1 MARARSG
8 TNIRG
13 AAETTGPVIDMGAV
27 CAEEPA
33 PLTAQPNAHLLGLKS
48 VAKQLDDST
57 RPSHSHARQRAKVQ
71 TLGIRWAFP
80 DFLAPAAVPT
90 AHPVTLGRGEEC
102 DVVLP
107 GTEIS
112 RRHAEL
118 RSNGGTLLIRDLDSV
133 NGIFVG
139 GVRLHESPLAAGDVV
154 RLGEWV
160 GVVAAIQASDPVPPF
175 AEIAPNLLGGP
186 ALHRALELG
195 LRAASSNLPLLI
207 QGETGTGKEVTARA
221 IHQLSGRDGPFV
233 GINCAALPEA
243 LAEGELFGYRRGA
256 FTGAETAHIGHLRSA
271 QRGTLL
277 LDELTDLSLPVQAKL
292 LRVLEER
299 RVVPLGESTPVA
311 LDVRVIAATQQP
323 LADAVLE
330 KRFRADLFA
339 RLDGL
344 TIKLPPLKERPEDIG
359 YLVHEL
365 IQKHAG
371 GKAIAIE
378 ALLIERLCLH
388 DWPFNLRELDLL
400 IRRLLVLYSQEPKLT
415 LEHLPERVRDPME
428 AEAKSQRP
436 GALSRD
442 DFELSQLIAQLRRHK
457 GNLARAA
464 AEIGISRQ
472 RAYRLMESRGDLELE
487 SFRSD
492 PSKDA
497 DKA

>member
-1 MARARSG
+1 M
-8 TNIRG
+8 
-13 AAETTGPVIDMGAV
+13 
-27 CAEEPA
+27 
-33 PLTAQPNAHLLGLKS
+33 
-48 VAKQLDDST
+48 AKQFDGDST
-57 RPSHSHARQRAKVQ
+57 KPSDNPSRQRASAP
-71 TLGIRWAFP
+71 TLGIHWAFP
-80 DFLAPAAVPT
+80 DFRAPRALPT
-90 AHPVTLGRGEEC
+90 NRPITLGRGEEC

-118 RSNGGTLLIRDLDSV
+118 RRSGSTLSIRDLESV
-133 NGIFVG
+133 NGVFVR
-139 GVRLHESPLAAGDVV
+139 GVQLHESPLIEGDVV

-160 GVVAAIQASDPVPPF
+160 GVVAAIQDSDPTPPF
-175 AEIAPNLLGGP
+175 ARIAPNLLGGP
-186 ALHRALELG
+186 TLARALELG
-195 LRAASSNLPLLI
+195 LRAAKSNLPVLI
-207 QGETGTGKEVTARA
+207 QGETGTGKELTARA
-221 IHQLSGRDGPFV
+221 IHELSGRDGPFI

-256 FTGAETAHIGHLRSA
+256 FTGAQAAHVGHFRAA

-299 RVVPLGESTPVA
+299 RVVPLGESTPIA

-365 IQKHAG
+365 VQKHAG
-371 GKAIAIE
+371 GKAIAIDP
-378 ALLIERLCLH
+378 LLIERLCLH

-400 IRRLLVLYSQEPKLT
+400 IRRLLVLHAHEPRLL
-415 LEHLPERVRDPME
+415 LEHLPERVRDPLE
-428 AEAKSQRP
+428 AEAKSHRP

-442 DFELSQLIAQLRRHK
+442 ELELSQLVAQLRRHK

-472 RAYRLMESRGDLELE
+472 RAYRLVESRGDLELE
-487 SFRSD
+487 SFRND
-492 PSKDA
+492 PSKDV
-497 DKA
+497 DKP

>member
-1 MARARSG
+1 MA
-8 TNIRG
+8 
-13 AAETTGPVIDMGAV
+13 
-27 CAEEPA
+27 
-33 PLTAQPNAHLLGLKS
+33 QK
-48 VAKQLDDST
+48 LDGDST
-57 RPSHSHARQRAKVQ
+57 RPADNQSRQRASARN
-71 TLGIRWAFP
+71 LGIHWAFP
-80 DFLAPAAVPT
+80 DFRAPRALPT
-90 AHPVTLGRGEEC
+90 DRPLTLGRGEEC
-102 DVVLP
+102 DLVLP

-118 RSNGGTLLIRDLDSV
+118 RTSGGTLAIRDLDSV
-133 NGIFVG
+133 NGTFVG
-139 GVRLHESPLAAGDVV
+139 GVQLHESPLVAGDVV

-160 GVVAAIQASDPVPPF
+160 GVVAAIQDSDPTPPF
-175 AEIAPNLLGGP
+175 AEIAPKLLGGP
-186 ALHRALELG
+186 ALARALELG
-195 LRAASSNLPLLI
+195 LRAAKSNLPLLI

-221 IHQLSGRDGPFV
+221 IHELSGRDGPFI

-256 FTGAETAHIGHLRSA
+256 FTGAETAHVGHFRSA

-277 LDELTDLSLPVQAKL
+277 LDELTDLSLPLQAKL

-299 RVVPLGESTPVA
+299 RVVPLGESTPIA

-344 TIKLPPLKERPEDIG
+344 TIKLPPLNERPEDIG

-365 IQKHAG
+365 VQKHAG
-371 GKAIAIE
+371 GKVIAID

-400 IRRLLVLYSQEPKLT
+400 IRRLLVLHSHEPMLKV
-415 LEHLPERVRDPME
+415 EHLPERVRDPLE
-428 AEAKSQRP
+428 AEARSQRP

-442 DFELSQLIAQLRRHK
+442 QLELSKLITQLKRHK

-472 RAYRLMESRGDLELE
+472 RAYRLLESRGNLELE
-487 SFRSD
+487 SFRSN

-497 DKA
+497 EKP

>member
-1 MARARSG
+1 
-8 TNIRG
+8 
-13 AAETTGPVIDMGAV
+13 
-27 CAEEPA
+27 
-33 PLTAQPNAHLLGLKS
+33 
-48 VAKQLDDST
+48 VAKQLDGNST
-57 RPSHSHARQRAKVQ
+57 KPTDNQWRQRTSVR
-71 TLGIRWAFP
+71 TLCIYWAFP
-80 DFLAPAAVPT
+80 DFRVAPALPT
-90 AHPVTLGRGEEC
+90 NRPLTLGRGEEC

-118 RSNGGTLLIRDLDSV
+118 RNNGGALSIRDLDSV
-133 NGIFVG
+133 NGTFVR
-139 GVRLHESPLAAGDVV
+139 GVQLHESPLTAGDVI

-160 GVVAAIQASDPVPPF
+160 GVVAAIQDGDPTPPF
-175 AEIAPNLLGGP
+175 AQIAPNLLGGP
-186 ALHRALELG
+186 ALARALELG
-195 LRAASSNLPLLI
+195 LRAAKSNLPLLI

-221 IHQLSGRDGPFV
+221 IHELSGRDGPFI

-256 FTGAETAHIGHLRSA
+256 FTGAEAANVGHFRAA

-299 RVVPLGESTPVA
+299 RVVPLGESTPIA

-365 IQKHAG
+365 LQKHSG
-371 GKAIAIE
+371 GKAIAVE
-378 ALLIERLCLH
+378 PLLIERLCLH

-400 IRRLLVLYSQEPKLT
+400 IRRLLVLHGHEPMLKVD
-415 LEHLPERVRDPME
+415 HLPERVRDPIE

-442 DFELSQLIAQLRRHK
+442 EFELSQLIAQLKRHK
-457 GNLARAA
+457 GNLAKAA

-472 RAYRLMESRGDLELE
+472 RAYRLVESRGDLELE
-487 SFRSD
+487 SFRTD
-492 PSKDA
+492 PGKDT
-497 DKA
+497 DKP

>member
-1 MARARSG
+1 M
-8 TNIRG
+8 
-13 AAETTGPVIDMGAV
+13 
-27 CAEEPA
+27 
-33 PLTAQPNAHLLGLKS
+33 
-48 VAKQLDDST
+48 
-57 RPSHSHARQRAKVQ
+57 
-71 TLGIRWAFP
+71 
-80 DFLAPAAVPT
+80 
-90 AHPVTLGRGEEC
+90 
-102 DVVLP
+102 VLP

-118 RSNGGTLLIRDLDSV
+118 RNSGGTLFIRDLDSV
-133 NGIFVG
+133 NGLFVR
-139 GVRLHESPLAAGDVV
+139 GVQLDESPLVAGDVV

-160 GVVAAIQASDPVPPF
+160 GVVARIQPTDPSPPF
-175 AEIAPNLLGGP
+175 ARIAPNLLGGP
-186 ALHRALELG
+186 ALSRALELG
-195 LRAASSNLPLLI
+195 LRAATSNLPLLI

-221 IHQLSGRDGPFV
+221 IHELSGRDGPFI

-256 FTGAETAHIGHLRSA
+256 FTGAEAAHVGHFRAA

-299 RVVPLGESTPVA
+299 RVVPLGESTPIA

-344 TIKLPPLKERPEDIG
+344 TIRLPPLKERPEDIG

-365 IQKHAG
+365 IEKHAG
-371 GKAIAIE
+371 GKPIAIE

-388 DWPFNLRELDLL
+388 DWPFTLRELDLL
-400 IRRLLVLYSQEPKLT
+400 TRRLLVLPSHEPMLKV
-415 LEHLPERVRDPME
+415 EHLPERVRDPIE
-428 AEAKSQRP
+428 IEAKSQRP

-442 DFELSQLIAQLRRHK
+442 ELELSQLIAQLKRHK

-487 SFRSD
+487 SFRGD
-492 PSKDA
+492 PSKDT
-497 DKA
+497 DKP

>member
-1 MARARSG
+1 M
-8 TNIRG
+8 
-13 AAETTGPVIDMGAV
+13 
-27 CAEEPA
+27 
-33 PLTAQPNAHLLGLKS
+33 
-48 VAKQLDDST
+48 
-57 RPSHSHARQRAKVQ
+57 
-71 TLGIRWAFP
+71 
-80 DFLAPAAVPT
+80 
-90 AHPVTLGRGEEC
+90 
-102 DVVLP
+102 VLP
-107 GTEIS
+107 GTEVS

-118 RSNGGTLLIRDLDSV
+118 RTNGATLSIRDLDSV
-133 NGIFVG
+133 NGTFVG
-139 GVRLHESPLAAGDVV
+139 GVQLHESPLVAGDVV

-160 GVVAAIQASDPVPPF
+160 GVVAAIQDSDPTPPF
-175 AEIAPNLLGGP
+175 AQIAPNLLGGP
-186 ALHRALELG
+186 TLARALELG
-195 LRAASSNLPLLI
+195 LRAAKSNLPILI
-207 QGETGTGKEVTARA
+207 EGETGTGKEVAARA
-221 IHQLSGRDGPFV
+221 IHELSGRDGPFI

-256 FTGAETAHIGHLRSA
+256 FTGAETAHVGHFRSA

-299 RVVPLGESTPVA
+299 RVVPLGESAPIA

-365 IQKHAG
+365 LQKHSG
-371 GKAIAIE
+371 GKAIAVE

-400 IRRLLVLYSQEPKLT
+400 IRRLLVLHAHEPMLK
-415 LEHLPERVRDPME
+415 LEHLPERVRDRE
-428 AEAKSQRP
+428 ASDAEAKSQRP

-442 DFELSQLIAQLRRHK
+442 DFELSQLIAQLKRHK

-472 RAYRLMESRGDLELE
+472 RAYRLMESRGDFALE
-487 SFRSD
+487 SFRD
-492 PSKDA
+492 QTKDA
-497 DKA
+497 VKP